1 MNPAPSPARKT
12 RVLFF
17 GEAVTLSHVVR
28 PHVLASSLDPSAY
41 DVVLACDPR
50 FESLFPFAPY
60 ARRSLSSISCDEFL
74 AKLETG
80 SPVYDVRTLRRYVSE
95 DLALIRE
102 VEPDVVIGD
111 FRLSLSASARL
122 AGVPYMA
129 ITDACWSPFSPGS
142 FPLAEHPMTK
152 VLGVT
157 LAQGVFNLVRP
168 AAFAYH
174 CVPLNRV
181 RNEMGL
187 PSLGFNLKRVYTDAD
202 YVLYADIPEL
212 APLLN
217 LPPTHHYL
225 GPIRWS
231 PVLPKPTWWDD
242 IPKGKPVIYVTF
254 GVSGKTTLLP
264 RVIEALAR
272 LPVSI
277 IVATAGRVDLD
288 RLPPNAFVA
297 DYLSGDEAAA
307 RSSLMICNGG
317 TLTVQQALCARIPVL
332 GIANNMNQL
341 LNMRTICRSGAGE
354 LMRAGQVRP
363 AELRETVLKIL
374 SSPAYVQ
381 AAGVLGQTYLKYDA
395 PSRFRETLASAIRSR
410 VRVDAPERTAVSART
425 LEPKVKTAAEAVAY
439 DDMER
444 HFGDILFQGLAE
456 SAASMGT
463 VRGRVLEVGTGT
475 ARVSIRLAKLN
486 PSFSINAVDH
496 TAINFPVARR
506 NARRYLVA
514 DQIRFSVAD
523 PGELPF
529 PPETFD
535 LVIASNVLL
544 QAAEPLSLLKE
555 LRRVARPEGAILVR
569 DVRRLPPPLLKL
581 VVALY
586 TRGYSPTLRRLAYNS
601 FAAGLS
607 YSELKALMKRLDLP
621 RARVRKYFIS
631 HIGIE
636 RPAAVFE
643 PATAVPPAS
652 PSLFKRFAKS
662 LFVSRVPH
670 GGAS

>member
-1 MNPAPSPARKT
+1 MSPASSPPRKT

-28 PHVLASSLDPSAY
+28 PHVLASSLDPRLY
-41 DVVLACDPR
+41 DVFLACDPR
-50 FESLFPFAPY
+50 FGRLFSSATY
-60 ARRSLSSISCDEFL
+60 ERRGLSSISCDEFL

-80 SPVYDVRTLRRYVSE
+80 SPVYDTKTLRRYVEE
-95 DLALIRE
+95 DLELIRE
-102 VEPDVVIGD
+102 VAPDVVVGD

-122 AGVPYMA
+122 AGVPYMT
-129 ITDACWSPFSPGS
+129 ISDACWSPFSPGS
-142 FPLAEHPMTK
+142 FPIAEHPMTRI
-152 VLGVT
+152 LGVT
-157 LAQGVFNLVRP
+157 LAQMVFNVIRP

-181 RNEMGL
+181 RKELGL
-187 PSLGFNLKRVYTDAD
+187 PSLGYNLKRVYTDAD
-202 YVLYADIPEL
+202 HVLYADIPEL

-231 PVLPKPTWWDD
+231 PSLPKPAWWDD
-242 IPKGKPVIYVTF
+242 IPKDKPAIYVTF

-264 RVIEALAR
+264 LVIEALSK

-277 IVATAGRVDLD
+277 LVATAGRVDLD

-332 GIANNMNQL
+332 GIANNMNQH
-341 LNMRTICRSGAGE
+341 LNMRTISRAGAGE
-354 LMRAGQVRP
+354 MMRAGLLKP
-363 AELRETVLKIL
+363 AGLRQTVLKIL
-374 SSPAYVQ
+374 SSPAYIQ

-395 PSRFRETLASAIRSR
+395 PSRFHEALGAAVRGR
-410 VRVDAPERTAVSART
+410 VRAEAPEQAAVSVRMLGPEVYTPAQ
-425 LEPKVKTAAEAVAY
+425 AAAY
-439 DDMER
+439 DDMDL

-456 SAASMGT
+456 SALNMGMI
-463 VRGRVLEVGTGT
+463 RGRVLEVGTRNGH
-475 ARVSIRLAKLN
+475 VSIRLAKLN
-486 PSFSINAVDH
+486 PFLSIQAVDH
-496 TAINFPVARR
+496 SSACFDIARK
-506 NARRYLVA
+506 NARRHGVA
-514 DQIRFSVAD
+514 DRIRFSVAV

-529 PPETFD
+529 PPRTFD

-544 QAAEPLSLLKE
+544 HAADPLSFLKE
-555 LRRVARPEGAILVR
+555 IQRVARPEGAILIR
-569 DVRRLPPPLLKL
+569 DIRRLPEPLMKL
-581 VVALY
+581 VVAIY
-586 TRGYSPTLRRLAYNS
+586 TRRYNPVLKQLASNS
-601 FAAGLS
+601 FQAALS
-607 YSELKALMKRLDLP
+607 YSELEALVKQLDLP

-631 HIGIE
+631 HIGVE
-636 RPAAVFE
+636 VPAKTFQAALV
-643 PATAVPPAS
+643 TPPAS

-662 LFVSRVPH
+662 LFVSHVSQ